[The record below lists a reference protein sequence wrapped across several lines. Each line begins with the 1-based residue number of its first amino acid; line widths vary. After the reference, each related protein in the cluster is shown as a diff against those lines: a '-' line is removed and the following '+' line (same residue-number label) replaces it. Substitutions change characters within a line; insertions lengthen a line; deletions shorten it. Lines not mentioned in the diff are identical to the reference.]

1 MKIKYLLSV
10 IAIVAITKNSF
21 AQYSQDAVRFS
32 TFQTGSTS
40 RIKAIGNA
48 GTAIGG
54 DLSSISGNPAGLG
67 FFTHSELSI
76 TPEYDASKVNSS
88 FFGQAGNASKNNFNL
103 GNAAVVIYQQL
114 STAKG
119 RDKTKG
125 WLSFNYGAGYS
136 RTNNFYEN
144 ISYGGK
150 NPTNSI
156 SDYYAGI
163 AKNEVSQYGSVNPDG
178 LDGWAYGQKLIDN
191 FGPANN
197 PNSYSSTV
205 ATGVNQIGNIA
216 RTGGQSE
223 FDLAFG
229 ANYSN
234 KLYIGLSL
242 AITDLR
248 YNSSTQFGESGT
260 ASIRNNGGTTGTP
273 TDFNSTF
280 VQNQITRGSG
290 ANVKLGVIYKPVE
303 ALRLGFTFTSPT
315 WYSIDDS
322 YSEGLATR
330 YSGGSTTSNASDP
343 YQLSYNMRT
352 PLKLAGGASVFIGT
366 YGFISGDVEYIDYS
380 TTHLTNN
387 DSYNADATDNP
398 TIKSL
403 YRSTVNVHVGAEA
416 RVTSMFYLRGGYS
429 LQGNP
434 MKDTNIGGNLKTVT
448 GGIGIRFG
456 SYYVDATYAHLSGS
470 QTIFPYEVGDTSP
483 AANLKKTNNNGYL
496 TLGYRF

>member
-48 GTAIGG
+48 GTAVGG

-67 FFTHSELSI
+67 FFTHSEFSI
-76 TPEYDASKVNSS
+76 TPEYNTSKVKSS
-88 FFGQAGNASKNNFNL
+88 FYGQDGKDSRNNFNL
-103 GNAAVVIYQQL
+103 NNAAIVIYQQL
-114 STAKG
+114 NTAKG

-144 ISYGGK
+144 ISYGGR

-163 AKNEVSQYGSVNPDG
+163 AKNEVTQFGSVNPDG
-178 LDGWAYGQKLIDN
+178 LDGWAYRQKLIDN

-205 ATGVNQIGNIA
+205 ATGVNQLGRIA

-223 FDLAFG
+223 FDIAFG

-234 KLYIGLSL
+234 KLYIGMGL

-248 YNSSTQFGESGT
+248 YNSTSQFAESGT
-260 ASIRNNGGTTGTP
+260 ASIRGTGTTGTP
-273 TDFNSTF
+273 TDFNSTYIQDQ
-280 VQNQITRGSG
+280 VTRGTG

-303 ALRLGFTFTSPT
+303 MVRLGFTFTSPT
-315 WYSIDDS
+315 WYSIDDA

-330 YSGGSTTSNASDP
+330 FSGGNTTSDASAP

-352 PLKLAGGASVFIGT
+352 PLKLAGGASVFIGK
-366 YGFISGDVEYIDYS
+366 YGFISGDVEYIDYA
-380 TTHLTNN
+380 TAHLSSN
-387 DSYNADATDNP
+387 DSYDASVRDNP
-398 TIKSL
+398 NIKDL

-434 MKDTNIGGNLKTVT
+434 LKDTNIGDNLKTVT

-456 SYYVDATYAHLSGS
+456 SYFVDATYAHLSGS
-470 QTIFPYEVGDTSP
+470 QTIFPYEVGATSP
-483 AANLKKTNNNGYL
+483 AASLKKTNDNGYL